1 MRIIRI
7 LFILALICAGFFYF
21 QAVSAE
27 DKININTA
35 TIEELDTLPGI
46 GPSKAQAIID
56 YRETNG
62 PFQTIEDIKNVSGIG
77 EATFNNIKYLITVGE
92 NSPQPSP
99 LQGEGDDSQGESSP
113 LLTPSYQGG
122 GYQLGDLVIN
132 EFVSDPADGEEEWVE
147 LYNTSGKAI
156 VLDGWIIEEGSG
168 AKTSLSGEIGT
179 SGENKFFIIEK
190 PKGNLNNTG
199 DIIILRGTNGDLIDQ
214 VSYGDWDDGN
224 QDNNAPKADDPLSV
238 ARKIDGQ
245 NSFNNAND
253 FSITATLT
261 KGRSNVITL
270 EEELEIGEL
279 GAGNY
284 DYSKDI
290 IISEILSN
298 PVGEDAKGE
307 FIELYNMGSRDVN
320 LTAWRL
326 EDSGGGEYQFNDA
339 SATSSSAVIKAGG
352 YLVIMRSE
360 SKIALNNDS
369 DSVKLYQ
376 PLKEKP
382 IQTVKYKKAAEGKS
396 YSLKEAKFPI
406 GSLASLKY
414 VWSEIM
420 TPGRANEIKTANRPP
435 VVAFDCPEE
444 ASAGANIVF
453 DSSDTIDED
462 GDPLTYAWDFGDGVK
477 NSLPSPEHAFLKKG
491 VFTVKLA
498 VSDGKS
504 EVKKEKVVKV
514 VDILVLAAEI
524 SGDEAM
530 PRLYGDEIIINELL
544 PNPEGSDEEGEW
556 IELYNQGQDGVNLL
570 NWKIEDKSEKIFKF
584 DSDFYLSAN
593 MFYLLE
599 RPESKISLNNSDEV
613 IQLYNNLGELADEI
627 GYEKAVEGR
636 SFARLAN
643 GAWVWTSVLTPGE
656 ENVVSEV
663 EINKT
668 IKQES
673 NKTKRNNNYYV
684 KTTLESIKEFEAGD
698 LVEVAGTVA
707 VLPGIFGSQYF
718 YIVGP
723 PGANTAEASSPGVQV
738 YNYKKNFPD
747 LKVGDYIEA
756 KGELS
761 MVNGE
766 TRLKTKTADDIK
778 LIEHRDEPSP
788 EEISSDQL
796 NDDYVGRLVKIA
808 GEITEKKSS
817 VIYLDDGLGEAVV
830 QIKKNTGISTSDFNE
845 GEAVAVTGI
854 VSRSSSGLRI
864 LPRSQNDIRRENDT
878 QEVKVLGASSES
890 DEWVI
895 NARNKKILYYVL
907 ISLGGLVIIAGAIWW
922 KKKKN
927 DHNSSPL

>member
-99 LQGEGDDSQGESSP
+99 LQGEGDDSRGESSP

-147 LYNTSGKAI
+147 LYNISGKAI
-156 VLDGWIIEEGSG
+156 VLDSWTIEEGSG
-168 AKTSLSGEIGT
+168 AKTSLSGEIGI
-179 SGENKFFIIEK
+179 SGESKFFIIEK

-199 DIIILRGTNGDLIDQ
+199 DIIILRDTNGNLIDQ
-214 VSYGDWDDGN
+214 VSYGNWDDGN
-224 QDNNAPKADDPLSV
+224 QDNNAPNAGDPLSV
-238 ARKIDGQ
+238 ARKFDGY
-245 NSFNNAND
+245 NTYNNFND
-253 FSITATLT
+253 FAVTASPT
-261 KGRSNVITL
+261 KNKSNVISGG
-270 EEELEIGEL
+270 ESEIDNSE
-279 GAGNY
+279 AGNY
-284 DYSKDI
+284 DYSNDI
-290 IISEILSN
+290 IISEIFPN
-298 PVGEDAKGE
+298 PKGDDSAGE
-307 FIELYNMGSRDVN
+307 FIELYNKGERDVS
-320 LTAWRL
+320 LLSWRL
-326 EDSGGGEYQFNDA
+326 GDESAKKYEIA
-339 SATSSSAVIKAGG
+339 SSTAIKAGG
-352 YLVIMRSE
+352 YLVIYRSE
-360 SKIALNNDS
+360 NKIALNNNS
-369 DSVKLYQ
+369 DSAKLYQ
-376 PLKEKP
+376 PFKDEPLQAIKYEKV
-382 IQTVKYKKAAEGKS
+382 IEDWSYNYTQDGKW
-396 YSLKEAKFPI
+396 K
-406 GSLASLKY
+406 
-414 VWSEIM
+414 WSEIV
-420 TPGRANEIKTANRPP
+420 TPGKANEIKTVNHAPI
-435 VVAFDCPEE
+435 VDFDCPEE
-444 ASAGANIVF
+444 VLAGANIVF
-453 DSSDTIDED
+453 DSSDTIDDD

-498 VSDGKS
+498 VNDGKS
-504 EVKKEKVVKV
+504 EVKKEKVIKV
-514 VDILVLAAEI
+514 VDVLVLAAET
-524 SGDEAM
+524 SGNEAL
-530 PRLYGDEIIINELL
+530 PRLSGDEIIINELL
-544 PNPEGSDEEGEW
+544 PSPEGSDADGEW
-556 IELYNQGQDGVNLL
+556 IELYNQGKDKVNLL
-570 NWKIEDKSEKIFKF
+570 SWKLDDSEGGSKPYKF
-584 DSDFYLSAN
+584 LSDFWLEGG
-593 MFYLLE
+593 MFYVLD
-599 RPESKISLNNSDEV
+599 RPESGLALNNTGDAV
-613 IQLYNNLGELADEI
+613 RLYNNLDELVDEVEYGAAAEGNSYARRAD
-627 GYEKAVEGR
+627 G
-636 SFARLAN
+636 S
-643 GAWVWTSVLTPGE
+643 WVWTSVLTPGE
-656 ENVVSEV
+656 ENVVSEA

-673 NKTKRNNNYYV
+673 NKTKRNSNYYV
-684 KTTLESIKEFEAGD
+684 KTNLEKIKEFEAGD

-738 YNYKKNFPD
+738 YNYKKDFPD

-766 TRLKTKTADDIK
+766 TRLKTKTAQDMKI
-778 LIEHRDEPSP
+778 IEHRDEPLP
-788 EEISSDQL
+788 EEISSDKL
-796 NDDYVGRLVKIA
+796 NDDYVGQLVKIA

-854 VSRSSSGLRI
+854 VSRSSAGLRI
-864 LPRSQNDIRRENDT
+864 LPRSSNDIKRENDT